1 LRLAA
6 ASCGQRR
13 WAVYDRPVDSLC
25 LAVAKPWTY
34 WLALPITVLSVVAL
48 LAVFFGYLRKAI
60 APKYPKQ

>member
-1 LRLAA
+1 
-6 ASCGQRR
+6 
-13 WAVYDRPVDSLC
+13 VDSLY

-34 WLALPITVLSVVAL
+34 WLALPLTVLSVLAL